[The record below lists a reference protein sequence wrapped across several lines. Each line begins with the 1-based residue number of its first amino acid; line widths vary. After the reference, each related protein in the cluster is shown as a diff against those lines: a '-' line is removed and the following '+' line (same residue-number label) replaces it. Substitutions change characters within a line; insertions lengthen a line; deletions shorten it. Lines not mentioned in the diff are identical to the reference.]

1 MTKEEGK
8 KEVYSVAPWRAV
20 HQEITAP
27 SYSVR
32 TESVTPVL
40 MRNLTDLP
48 PHTWGGGTLGS
59 WGLSGMG
66 LSVLPQMV
74 S

>member
-48 PHTWGGGTLGS
+48 PHTPGGGVPWAPGD
-59 WGLSGMG
+59 
-66 LSVLPQMV
+66 SVEWASQSSPKW
-74 S
+74 